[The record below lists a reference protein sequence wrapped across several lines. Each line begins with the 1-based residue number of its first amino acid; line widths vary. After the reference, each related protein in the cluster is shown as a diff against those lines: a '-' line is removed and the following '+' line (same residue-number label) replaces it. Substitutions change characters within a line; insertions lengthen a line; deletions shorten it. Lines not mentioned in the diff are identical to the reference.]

1 MDDRTKQDRVALP
14 FEVDLPAD
22 LGLWPG
28 GGRVAWPMD
37 GAEPSGRS
45 TFGPRL
51 PRRFDA
57 RWSRRLAFRPQS
69 SIRYRRSEV
78 RKALRLPIEV
88 VHPDWEAPEVWTT
101 FDLSPTGAYVR
112 SEREAAPGD
121 AVVVSFQLPN
131 SSHELSFF
139 GRVVRALWDVR
150 DDELVPC
157 GFAVRFVDAGPL
169 DRLRIREAL
178 RGIPPRIPAEARW
191 ASAG

>member
-1 MDDRTKQDRVALP
+1 M
-14 FEVDLPAD
+14 E
-22 LGLWPG
+22 
-28 GGRVAWPMD
+28 
-37 GAEPSGRS
+37 GAELPTRR

-57 RWSRRLAFRPQS
+57 RWSKRLAFRPQS

-78 RKALRLPIEV
+78 RKSLRLPIEV

-101 FDLSPTGAYVR
+101 SDLSPTGAYVR
-112 SEREAAPGD
+112 TEREAAPGD

-131 SSHELSFF
+131 SSRELSFF
-139 GRVVRALWDVR
+139 GNVVRVLWDVR
-150 DDELVPC
+150 GDEFVPC

-178 RGIPPRIPAEARW
+178 RGIPPRIPAGARW